1 MKKFGTASKR
11 TLNMAAKP
19 RADLRPAAAA
29 ALIIIVGGALLARF
43 GVIARLERLEREEAE
58 LSEMTERL
66 SALREEC
73 ADFNEIKSL
82 YERRG
87 FGPYDR
93 TLCDRLEILEFL
105 EETVFPSGRVE
116 SLGINGRTVSLKVS
130 GPTLSETSELLD
142 ALKSD
147 IRVETVTISSF
158 SEEQKS
164 PSVSLTVTLADASGL
179 SREAEKT
186 GGE

>member
-1 MKKFGTASKR
+1 M
-11 TLNMAAKP
+11 
-19 RADLRPAAAA
+19 
-29 ALIIIVGGALLARF
+29 
-43 GVIARLERLEREEAE
+43 
-58 LSEMTERL
+58 
-66 SALREEC
+66 
-73 ADFNEIKSL
+73 
-82 YERRG
+82 
-87 FGPYDR
+87 
-93 TLCDRLEILEFL
+93 
-105 EETVFPSGRVE
+105 EETVFPAGRVE

-130 GPTLSETSELLD
+130 GPTLSETSKLLD

-147 IRVETVTISSF
+147 ERVETVTISSF